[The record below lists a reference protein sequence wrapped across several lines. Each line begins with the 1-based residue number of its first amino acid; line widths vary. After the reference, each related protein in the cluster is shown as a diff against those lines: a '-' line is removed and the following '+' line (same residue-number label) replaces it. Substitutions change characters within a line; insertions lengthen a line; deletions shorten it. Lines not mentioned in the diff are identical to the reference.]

1 MFVQLFSA
9 MLCLTTGCLY
19 KYGLNRI
26 FEFTK
31 DAGYEGVDIILNDIF
46 DTRDPDYLLR
56 LQEFFKI
63 PIVSLSLQSDASPKR
78 FQSALEIAETVGVP
92 VLNARPPL
100 FTNLRYAQW
109 FKNEIPKIQK
119 KTKVKICIENPPATT
134 GIFLPQ
140 YSLRNIEDLRRF
152 DYICLDTAHLA
163 SQRLPLLR
171 VYKIIRKRLE
181 FVYIS
186 NFHNGM
192 YNQPLDEGEI
202 PLESFLTH
210 LRKDNF
216 NKPIC
221 IKFSLEAMGAG
232 DKNKVMDNLRKA
244 KDFYEEY
251 FLKKE
256 VAAEG
261 EEEEKEEGE

>member
-1 MFVQLFSA
+1 

-31 DAGYEGVDIILNDIF
+31 DAGFEGIDVILNDIF

-56 LQEFFKI
+56 LQEFFKL
-63 PIVSLSLQSDASPKR
+63 PIVSLSLPSDASPKR
-78 FQSALEIAETVGVP
+78 FQAALEIAEAGNIGL
-92 VLNARPPL
+92 LNARAPL
-100 FTNLRYAQW
+100 FTDIRYSQW

-119 KTKVKICIENPPATT
+119 RTKVKIAIENPPATT
-134 GIFLPQ
+134 GFFLPQ

-152 DYICLDTAHLA
+152 DYICLDTCHLA
-163 SQRLPLLR
+163 SQKLPLLR

-186 NFHNGM
+186 NFHNGLS
-192 YNQPLDEGEI
+192 NQPLDEGEI

-216 NKPIC
+216 TKPIC
-221 IKFSLEAMGAG
+221 IKFNLEAMGAG
-232 DKNKVMDNLRKA
+232 DKNKVMENLRRA
-244 KDFYEEY
+244 KSFYEEY
-251 FLKKE
+251 FLKKQIDDTPSLDDDD
-256 VAAEG
+256 AETQ
-261 EEEEKEEGE
+261 KAL

>member
-1 MFVQLFSA
+1 

-31 DAGYEGVDIILNDIF
+31 DAGFEGLDIILNDIF

-56 LQEFFKI
+56 LQEFFKL
-63 PIVSLSLQSDASPKR
+63 PIVSLSLPADSTPKR
-78 FQSALEIAETVGVP
+78 FQAALEIAETANIP
-92 VLNARPPL
+92 LLNVRPPL
-100 FTNLRYAQW
+100 FTNVRYAQW
-109 FKNEIPKIQK
+109 FKNEIPKLQK
-119 KTKVKICIENPPATT
+119 RTKVKIAVENPPSNS
-134 GIFLPQ
+134 GFFLPQ

-152 DYICLDTAHLA
+152 DYICLDTCHLA
-163 SQRLPLLR
+163 SQKLPLLR

-192 YNQPLDEGEI
+192 ANQALDEGEI

-216 NKPIC
+216 TKPIC

-232 DKNKVMDNLRKA
+232 DKNKVMENLRRAKA
-244 KDFYEEY
+244 FYEEY
-251 FLKKE
+251 FLKKQIDDMP
-256 VAAEG
+256 G
-261 EEEEKEEGE
+261 SDDDKNDKEEKDD

>member
-1 MFVQLFSA
+1 

-31 DAGYEGVDIILNDIF
+31 EAGYDGLDIILNDIF

-56 LQEFFKI
+56 LQEFFKL
-63 PIVSLSLQSDASPKR
+63 PIVSLSLPADASPKK
-78 FQSALEIAETVGVP
+78 FQAALEIAETANIP
-92 VLNARPPL
+92 LLNARPPL

-109 FKNEIPKIQK
+109 FKNEIPKLQK
-119 KTKVKICIENPPATT
+119 KTKVKICVENPPANM
-134 GIFLPQ
+134 GLFLPQ

-152 DYICLDTAHLA
+152 DYVCLDVCHLA
-163 SQRLPLLR
+163 SQKLPLLR

-186 NFHNGM
+186 NFHNNLP
-192 YNQPLDEGEI
+192 NQPLDEGEI

-210 LRKDNF
+210 LRRDNF
-216 NKPIC
+216 TKPIC

-232 DKNKVMDNLRKA
+232 DKTKVMENLRKA
-244 KDFYEEY
+244 KAFYEEY
-251 FLKKE
+251 YLKKPI
-256 VAAEG
+256 
-261 EEEEKEEGE
+261 EEGVIQTEADSDDASEQA